1 MSHFRT
7 GFGYDVHQL
16 VPGRSLIIG
25 GVQIPHTKGVLGHS
39 DADVLLHAISDALL
53 GSLTLGDIGQHFP
66 DTDADLKDISS
77 KVILSEVNQM
87 VTNKGYKIANVDSTV
102 ILQKPKLSDYILS
115 IRESIAG
122 ILNLEVERISVK
134 AKTNEQ
140 LGFIGKGEGVA
151 AFAVVLLEELI

>member
-1 MSHFRT
+1 
-7 GFGYDVHQL
+7 
-16 VPGRSLIIG
+16 
-25 GVQIPHTKGVLGHS
+25 
-39 DADVLLHAISDALL
+39 
-53 GSLTLGDIGQHFP
+53 
-66 DTDADLKDISS
+66 
-77 KVILSEVNQM
+77 M